1 MLRKTHI
8 FKNITK
14 ISIINTTGW
23 YKENILVF
31 MEPNFPEKKFLQK
44 NFFYFVL
51 WKNGFRKIIERE
63 IEVKLKRKNF
73 REKRLFSKII

>member
-1 MLRKTHI
+1 
-8 FKNITK
+8 
-14 ISIINTTGW
+14 
-23 YKENILVF
+23 